1 MTDVTTA
8 PRQGRG
14 RGAAR
19 REPDDSEILR
29 LGQLFNKGFGG
40 IGMLLVLGFALSL
53 STDVF
58 LTGTN
63 LDNLGRQVSIYAIL
77 AVAQL
82 LVILT
87 AGIDLSVG
95 SVVGLS
101 GVVAAKAVFDT
112 TGGAHVLW
120 AVLLA
125 LAVGALAGL
134 VNGVLVAA
142 VRLPPFIVTLGMM
155 GIARGATLLLTG
167 GRTVQ
172 PLPDGFSE
180 LAGGTVLGI
189 ANLTWLMLIITVLV
203 GVFLRRTVWGR
214 YVYAVGSNAESAR
227 LTGVPVRAVQIT
239 AYTLCGTLAALAGL
253 LLASRL
259 GNGVPTAGTGYELQA
274 IAACVIGGA
283 SLFGARG
290 TALGALV
297 GALVVG
303 LLDNGGTLLGIDP
316 FWLQILTGVLILAA
330 VAAEH
335 LRNLRGP
342 RSRDTA
348 ASAAAAAAADA
359 AGDAAGGSAGDDREA
374 AGTGRQT

>member
-1 MTDVTTA
+1 MTDVTSA
-8 PRQGRG
+8 PPEPPEPSEPPERRKP
-14 RGAAR
+14 AR

-29 LGQLFNKGFGG
+29 LGQIFNKGLGG
-40 IGMLLVLGFALSL
+40 IPILLVLAFALSL
-53 STDVF
+53 TTDVF

-77 AVAQL
+77 GVGEL
-82 LVILT
+82 LVIVT

-95 SVVGLS
+95 SVVGIA
-101 GVVAAKAVFDT
+101 GVVAAKAVFET
-112 TGGAHVLW
+112 SGALPIAW

-125 LAVGALAGL
+125 LASGALAG
-134 VNGVLVAA
+134 VINGVLVAV

-155 GIARGATLLLTG
+155 GIARGVTLLLTG
-167 GRTVQ
+167 GRTIQ
-172 PLPDGFSE
+172 PLPDGFSA
-180 LAGGTVLGI
+180 LAGGSVFGV
-189 ANLTWLMLIITVLV
+189 ANLTWLMLIVTAVV
-203 GVFLRRTVWGR
+203 AFFLRRTVWGR

-227 LTGVPVRAVQIT
+227 LTGVPVRAVQIS
-239 AYTLCGTLAALAGL
+239 AYTLSGTLAALAGL

-316 FWLQILTGVLILAA
+316 FWLQVFTGVLILAA
-330 VAAEH
+330 VAAEK
-335 LRNLRGP
+335 LQNVRG
-342 RSRDTA
+342 
-348 ASAAAAAAADA
+348 AAAVP
-359 AGDAAGGSAGDDREA
+359 S
-374 AGTGRQT
+374 

>member
-8 PRQGRG
+8 PPSKSRG
-14 RGAAR
+14 RSGR
-19 REPDDSEILR
+19 REPEDAEILR
-29 LGQLFNKGFGG
+29 LGQIFNRGLGG
-40 IGMLLVLGFALSL
+40 IPILLVLAFALSL
-53 STDVF
+53 STDTF

-77 AVAQL
+77 GAGQL
-82 LVILT
+82 LVIIT

-95 SVVGLS
+95 SVVGIA

-112 TGGAHVLW
+112 SGGLPIAW
-120 AVLLA
+120 AVALA

-134 VNGVLVAA
+134 VNGVLVAV

-155 GIARGATLLLTG
+155 GIARGATLLTTG

-172 PLPDGFSE
+172 PLPEGFST
-180 LAGGTVLGI
+180 LAGGSVFGV
-189 ANLTWLMLIITVLV
+189 ANLTWLMLVVTALV
-203 GVFLRRTVWGR
+203 AFFLRRTVWGR
-214 YVYAVGSNAESAR
+214 YLYAVGSNAESAR
-227 LTGVPVRAVQIT
+227 LTGVPVRAVQIS
-239 AYTLCGTLAALAGL
+239 AYTLSGLLAALAGV

-297 GALVVG
+297 GALIVG
-303 LLDNGGTLLGIDP
+303 ILDNGGTLLGIDP
-316 FWLQILTGVLILAA
+316 FWLQVFTGVLILVA

-335 LRNLRGP
+335 LQNLRGKGRRGSP
-342 RSRDTA
+342 PSPSPS
-348 ASAAAAAAADA
+348 SAPSPSP
-359 AGDAAGGSAGDDREA
+359 GG
-374 AGTGRQT
+374 

>member
-1 MTDVTTA
+1 MTETTTPA
-8 PRQGRG
+8 PDTRAKGRG
-14 RGAAR
+14 RRAPR
-19 REPDDSEILR
+19 REPEDAEILG
-29 LGQLFNKGFGG
+29 LGQLFGSGFGG
-40 IGMLLVLGFALSL
+40 ISILLVLGFALTL

-77 AVAQL
+77 GVAQL

-101 GVVAAKAVFDT
+101 GVIAAQTVYET
-112 TGGAHVLW
+112 TGTGSIVWA
-120 AVLLA
+120 AVLA
-125 LAVGALAGL
+125 LGAGALAGL
-134 VNGVLVAA
+134 VNGVLVA
-142 VRLPPFIVTLGMM
+142 VVKLPPFIVTLGMM
-155 GIARGATLLLTG
+155 GIARGVTLLLTD
-167 GRTVQ
+167 GRTIQ
-172 PLPDGFSE
+172 PLPDGFST

-189 ANLTWLMLIITVLV
+189 ANLTWLMVIITVVVAL
-203 GVFLRRTVWGR
+203 FLRRTVWGR
-214 YVYAVGSNAESAR
+214 YLYAVGSNAESAR

-316 FWLQILTGVLILAA
+316 FWLQIFTGALILAA
-330 VAAEH
+330 VATEH
-335 LRNLRGP
+335 LRNLRIARRPAPTDG
-342 RSRDTA
+342 TA
-348 ASAAAAAAADA
+348 PA
-359 AGDAAGGSAGDDREA
+359 
-374 AGTGRQT
+374 